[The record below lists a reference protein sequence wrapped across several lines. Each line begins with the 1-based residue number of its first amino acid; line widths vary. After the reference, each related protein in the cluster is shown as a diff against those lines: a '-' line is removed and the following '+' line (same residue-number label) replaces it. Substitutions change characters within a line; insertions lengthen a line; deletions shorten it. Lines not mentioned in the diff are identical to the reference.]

1 MLFRSTMANGR
12 LFAHRRILDLQKSE
26 QLTKRLARV
35 TKDSRDAFQAIS
47 NDPSGVASPAEACF
61 RLVVRQYSRV
71 VAADEISDDPKILE
85 RLVYYMHILQ
95 TTSSVHLLAVPWLSY
110 FSVAYW
116 RRRYGRWGFSN
127 IVTPIVNK
135 RMVKSAFR
143 VDDALQ
149 LFIDNGDSKNYII
162 DFLISMLFIAGANA
176 TVLSGAMLN
185 IIAHHPE
192 WQEKIYYEIKAT
204 AATHSTKQDASLVD
218 QLDSMPLSAWESLS
232 QSFDL
237 CLKETIRMW
246 AAFPVSRRNI
256 TRYPVNIAGTDE
268 IIPPGGYSA
277 YHSSDVHYN
286 KMLYPDPMRWDPER
300 FCEGREEFKNEDYG
314 CKYCRI

>member
-1 MLFRSTMANGR
+1 MLFRSYQLSAPGVILRNTSEPCLFALCCILTTRFRKFWQDSVAKSKNGHFSFWIGKNHIIGISGEAARKMYLDSHDLDPIGGIMLIGHGPDAIDGKSSIIPAIWTTTMANGR

-185 IIAHHPE
+185 IKIGRAH
-192 WQEKIYYEIKAT
+192 
-204 AATHSTKQDASLVD
+204 V
-218 QLDSMPLSAWESLS
+218 
-232 QSFDL
+232 
-237 CLKETIRMW
+237 
-246 AAFPVSRRNI
+246 
-256 TRYPVNIAGTDE
+256 
-268 IIPPGGYSA
+268 
-277 YHSSDVHYN
+277 
-286 KMLYPDPMRWDPER
+286 
-300 FCEGREEFKNEDYG
+300 
-314 CKYCRI
+314 